1 MARPSDP
8 SARQRILDAAR
19 NEFVAKGLDRTRVED
34 IARTAKLSKGA
45 FYLHFES
52 KEQLFDELV
61 LGVAHQLE
69 QMLESFMSEDSKAA
83 SSATH
88 WVQRCFEKDL
98 CIFEFALENRG
109 MMALIFEG
117 GGSARHQHLIESFAR
132 RTERLV
138 AELLRQGIAHGFYR
152 ADLDVE
158 SAAAFIAGG
167 YDRVARRLV
176 NDAPDQDPGF
186 NLAEH
191 LANVIRQLVAGVG
204 TAALV
209 EAVERSLPSWSKV
222 SRQTPRSNN

>member
-19 NEFVAKGLDRTRVED
+19 SEFVAKGLDRTRVED
-34 IARTAKLSKGA
+34 IARSAKLSKGA

-61 LGVAHQLE
+61 LGVVHELE
-69 QMLESFMSEDSKAA
+69 HMLDNFMGEDPGAISN
-83 SSATH
+83 ATE

-109 MMALIFEG
+109 MMSLIFEG
-117 GGSARHQHLIESFAR
+117 GGSARHRHLIESFAR

-138 AELLRQGIAHGFYR
+138 AELLRQGISLGFYR
-152 ADLDVE
+152 TDLDVE
-158 SAAAFIAGG
+158 SSAAFIAGG

-176 NDAPDQDPGF
+176 NDAPSEGPAF
-186 NLAEH
+186 NLAAH

-204 TAALV
+204 TQVLL
-209 EAVERSLPSWSKV
+209 EAVERSLPSWCAV
-222 SRQTPRSNN
+222 SRQTPRTNP